1 MQYKC
6 DKCSKEFNQKS
17 HYTVHINRKFSC
29 VPNIQTINELTNNI
43 LFIPHK
49 TAQNPHKTAQI
60 PEKPAQNHTKP
71 IFLPTN
77 NQPNINNT
85 HNKTS
90 DNNIINCNKCG
101 IVFTRKDTLKRHLD
115 RFCKANKKD
124 VIITE
129 VENKIELLNQE
140 LKQITQENKEL
151 KKLVKINPKCKNII
165 TTNSNNIIQNQQNNT
180 NNINIKMV
188 NFGDEDIKKLTEDE
202 ILSIL
207 TSKSKVFINL
217 IKAIHLNERL
227 PEYNNLLIN
236 NLRSDYCSV
245 IEDNK
250 LVIKN
255 KNKTLTELIEMR
267 LSDLKDL
274 INQYKTNK
282 RLPKKDLE
290 VLASVLEFLKTIN
303 LEDEDIDG
311 NIIRPEKST
320 LKNIKELYKELTYI
334 FYDNRDSIIK
344 NINKVSEEE
353 MIAYLD
359 V

>member
-29 VPNIQTINELTNNI
+29 INAKEIANTSRI
-43 LFIPHK
+43 ISPQKSSKIPQNSSKLPEIPQKSSQRMGKIIESK
-49 TAQNPHKTAQI
+49 TDDIKSYICN
-60 PEKPAQNHTKP
+60 
-71 IFLPTN
+71 FC
-77 NQPNINNT
+77 
-85 HNKTS
+85 NKKYSRS
-90 DNNIINCNKCG
+90 DNFKRHQLQFCKE
-101 IVFTRKDTLKRHLD
+101 KQKHDDTL
-115 RFCKANKKD
+115 
-124 VIITE
+124 TE

-165 TTNSNNIIQNQQNNT
+165 TTNSNNIIQNQQNN
-180 NNINIKMV
+180 INIKMV

-202 ILSIL
+202 IISIL

>member
-17 HYTVHINRKFSC
+17 HYIVHINRKFSC
-29 VPNIQTINELTNNI
+29 VPIIQTINEHNIIIPQNNAISAELNAKKRRNCVKKSGKICNDLQINEQHNNEKNLLIQEHVCKYCNKTYARKDILTRHLKNGCKSQ
-43 LFIPHK
+43 F
-49 TAQNPHKTAQI
+49 A
-60 PEKPAQNHTKP
+60 
-71 IFLPTN
+71 F
-77 NQPNINNT
+77 NINY
-85 HNKTS
+85 
-90 DNNIINCNKCG
+90 DILVEENNLLKEKLDKFEKIIN
-101 IVFTRKDTLKRHLD
+101 
-115 RFCKANKKD
+115 
-124 VIITE
+124 E
-129 VENKIELLNQE
+129 
-140 LKQITQENKEL
+140 
-151 KKLVKINPKCKNII
+151 KLPNKNII
-165 TTNSNNIIQNQQNNT
+165 IKNNTNYNTTNTNNGQIYNNT

-202 ILSIL
+202 IISIL

-255 KNKTLTELIEMR
+255 KNKTLTELIEIR

>member
-6 DKCSKEFNQKS
+6 DKCLKEFNQKS

-29 VPNIQTINELTNNI
+29 NQIIQTINE
-43 LFIPHK
+43 H
-49 TAQNPHKTAQI
+49 
-60 PEKPAQNHTKP
+60 
-71 IFLPTN
+71 
-77 NQPNINNT
+77 
-85 HNKTS
+85 
-90 DNNIINCNKCG
+90 NIIVPQNNAISAEPNAKKRRNC
-101 IVFTRKDTLKRHLD
+101 V
-115 RFCKANKKD
+115 KKSG
-124 VIITE
+124 
-129 VENKIELLNQE
+129 KIFNDLQINDDEKNILNQE
-140 LKQITQENKEL
+140 HICKYCNKTYARKDILTRHLKNGCKMQIAFNINYDILVEENNLLKE
-151 KKLVKINPKCKNII
+151 KLDKFEKIINEKLPNKNII
-165 TTNSNNIIQNQQNNT
+165 TKNNTNYNTTNTNNGQIYNTNNT

-202 ILSIL
+202 IISIL

-227 PEYNNLLIN
+227 PEYNNILIN
-236 NLRSDYCSV
+236 NLRSDYCSI

-255 KNKTLTELIEMR
+255 KNKTLTELIDLR